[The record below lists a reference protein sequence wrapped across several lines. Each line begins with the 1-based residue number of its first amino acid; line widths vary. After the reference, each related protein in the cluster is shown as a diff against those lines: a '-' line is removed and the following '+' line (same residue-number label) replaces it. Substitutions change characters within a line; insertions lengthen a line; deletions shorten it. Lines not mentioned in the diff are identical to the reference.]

1 MVRTLLEWVVE
12 LLSKTWSGW
21 RMGDGVNSIHWIP
34 LRLFMTTRAPA
45 VLRKGNAA
53 WEKLNKLVRAEEK
66 LSSNVGREWKKV
78 ETEATLRILLFVY
91 NFWSWMKGESWQIC
105 LVSTDMVQIFAAKV
119 IQGMKML
126 QMCQRQEATG
136 FQKQEIKAQ
145 CETRI
150 FNKLLPEILF
160 SRPGLYC
167 TLNLFFIFEQ
177 KMDINVV
184 SLCWILSVQLQPSH
198 SYH

>member
-1 MVRTLLEWVVE
+1 
-12 LLSKTWSGW
+12 
-21 RMGDGVNSIHWIP
+21 
-34 LRLFMTTRAPA
+34 
-45 VLRKGNAA
+45 
-53 WEKLNKLVRAEEK
+53 
-66 LSSNVGREWKKV
+66 
-78 ETEATLRILLFVY
+78 
-91 NFWSWMKGESWQIC
+91 
-105 LVSTDMVQIFAAKV
+105 MVQIFAAKV

-167 TLNLFFIFEQ
+167 TLNLFSFLSKKLSKHEMKENIVDLNYHAAVTWQKINFNNQSKNQIFKSIMIE
-177 KMDINVV
+177 
-184 SLCWILSVQLQPSH
+184 LQRP
-198 SYH
+198 

>member
-1 MVRTLLEWVVE
+1 
-12 LLSKTWSGW
+12 
-21 RMGDGVNSIHWIP
+21 
-34 LRLFMTTRAPA
+34 
-45 VLRKGNAA
+45 
-53 WEKLNKLVRAEEK
+53 
-66 LSSNVGREWKKV
+66 
-78 ETEATLRILLFVY
+78 
-91 NFWSWMKGESWQIC
+91 
-105 LVSTDMVQIFAAKV
+105 MVQIFAAKV

-160 SRPGLYC
+160 SRQGLYC

-177 KMDINVV
+177 K
-184 SLCWILSVQLQPSH
+184 WILMLYQKYVGRRNPFQFYQFNCNLPIAITE
-198 SYH
+198 SYKKLK

>member
-1 MVRTLLEWVVE
+1 M
-12 LLSKTWSGW
+12 S
-21 RMGDGVNSIHWIP
+21 
-34 LRLFMTTRAPA
+34 
-45 VLRKGNAA
+45 
-53 WEKLNKLVRAEEK
+53 
-66 LSSNVGREWKKV
+66 KV

-91 NFWSWMKGESWQIC
+91 NFWWWTKGESWQIC

-167 TLNLFFIFEQ
+167 TYFWA
-177 KMDINVV
+177 KKDINVV
-184 SLCWILSVQLQPSH
+184 SEVASMTGRRNPFQFNCNCNCNLPNANTR
-198 SYH
+198 SYKKNLKDNLESGHGRHVIAKKRF